1 MINKILVFGGLALI
15 AILIVENMVMPRW
28 AFVFINQNSTTWMLS
43 LTSAIVWGL
52 IWFGICNIIRGDTK
66 DIDDDLNF

>member
-15 AILIVENMVMPRW
+15 AILIVENMVMPRP
-28 AFVFINQNSTTWMLS
+28 AFVFIDQNSKTWMLAII
-43 LTSAIVWGL
+43 SAVIWAFIGFWLNNIV
-52 IWFGICNIIRGDTK
+52 RGDEK